1 MKRRLAARAKARKT
15 KQRTAGLPPGVI
27 AVPCVD
33 WAWIEFL
40 HAFLQMEKPTG
51 TTHILSHGAA
61 TIAAKRISAVEGFL
75 AAPSSYQWIL
85 FLDSD
90 MTPPPE
96 TIPRLLATGH
106 DIVSAVCVKRKPP
119 YHPCVGTYDA
129 DGTLRP
135 LGDFGGPQPV
145 QEVDWAGTACL
156 LVRRRVLETLSPPW
170 FEADASGE
178 GSDID
183 FCAKARAGG
192 FKIYCDTRMWVG
204 HVGTVSIDLE
214 RAFAWHQSLDGR
226 DSLKRS
232 CGKPTVPRVLPAEVV
247 DLDTVRLENLNFS
260 LAAAV
265 E

>member
-1 MKRRLAARAKARKT
+1 MKRRKVGARAKPSRMSKPSKT
-15 KQRTAGLPPGVI
+15 LPPGVI

-33 WAWIEFL
+33 WVWIEFF
-40 HAFLQMEKPTG
+40 HAFLQMEKPLG
-51 TTHILSHGAA
+51 TTHNFSYGAA
-61 TIAAKRISAVEGFL
+61 TIAAKRTIAVKSLLG
-75 AAPSSYQWIL
+75 ASSSYRWIL

-129 DGTLRP
+129 DGTSRP
-135 LGDFGGPQPV
+135 LSDFGGPQAV

-156 LVRRRVLETLSPPW
+156 LVRRRVLEALSPPW
-170 FEADASGE
+170 FEADVDGT
-178 GSDID
+178 GSDTD

-192 FKIYCDTRMWVG
+192 FKIYCDTRVWVG

-214 RAFAWHQSLDGR
+214 HAFAWHQSLNGR

-232 CGKPTVPRVLPAEVV
+232 CGQAKPRALAIESIAQVV
-247 DLDTVRLENLNFS
+247 R
-260 LAAAV
+260 
-265 E
+265 